1 MVSERLLNTLK
12 SVGIENL
19 TELQKVAYRKIVSG
33 KDVLIVAPT
42 GSGKTEAALIPVFDQ
57 ILEMDTKEGIV
68 AIYITPLR
76 ALNRDMLRRVK
87 RLAEMLKITVDVR
100 HGDTPDSTRAKQS
113 RSPPQVL
120 ITTPETFQI
129 LFLGKKLR
137 RALKNVRF
145 VVIDEIHEIIDSERG
160 AQLSI
165 ALSRLR
171 EIARF
176 QTIGLSATVSRPDVV
191 SNFLGA
197 DADVVEW
204 KAEKKY
210 ELKVVK
216 PEVCDNAEELGVD
229 EEIAAEIKFIADVIK
244 KYGSALVFV
253 NTRQTAEAL
262 GVKLKKLVKA
272 EVHHG
277 SLSREARV
285 EAEEKFTNGELDALI
300 CTSSMELGIDIGHV
314 NVVVQYNSPRQAV
327 RLVQRVGRSGHEIGG
342 VSRGYI
348 VASSFDD
355 ILESIAIVRRAKE
368 GLLEDAE
375 IHFGSLDVLANQICA
390 LALEHGRIN
399 ANKAYRI
406 VRRAYP
412 YANLSFEEFEKI
424 CKYLS
429 SIGKIFYNEG
439 EIGAR
444 RNTRRYFYNNIS
456 MIPDEKRY
464 MVVDVTT
471 GKVIGSLD
479 ESFLST
485 FSGEI
490 FAMKGELWRVLSVE
504 DTVKVEPVAVEGEI
518 PSWVGEEIPV
528 PFEVAQDVGVLRN
541 WIAGKVRAEGIKGV
555 IEMLKEYAN
564 ENALH
569 YVVDVIQKHLEKGFA
584 IPSDRQ
590 IVVEGTKG
598 VAVINACFGHK
609 VNETIGRIL
618 ALLLSARKGS
628 SISVEIDPYRIK
640 LSPARP
646 EDVTEILQTVEPESV
661 KFLAERAALDT
672 KLMQWKV
679 VNSARK
685 FGLIDKEDELS
696 RINLK
701 NLALKLKDTPVYREA
716 LREIFLEKMD
726 VKRAAWVFE
735 SLQKG
740 EMDLCVYSE
749 MTPIGTASRQKTV
762 DILAVK
768 SPEAVLRAFRK
779 RLDKEICR
787 VYCLNCKTSYT
798 ERVESFERFTCI
810 KCGSKMIAVLNSRRD
825 IRDFRKDELFKLA
838 NLVMG
843 YGKRAVYALSTYG
856 IGADTAA
863 RILTGFYPTDDDF
876 FKALME
882 AERRYVR
889 TRRFWD
895 T

>member
-1 MVSERLLNTLK
+1 MVSEKLLDTLK
-12 SVGIENL
+12 TVGIEEL
-19 TELQKVAYRKIVSG
+19 TELQRIAYRKIVSG

-57 ILEMDTKEGIV
+57 ILKIDAKGIV
-68 AIYITPLR
+68 AVYITPLR
-76 ALNRDMLRRVK
+76 ALNRDMLRRIK
-87 RLAEMLKITVDVR
+87 RLAEMLKISVDVR
-100 HGDTPDSTRAKQS
+100 HGDTPDSVRVKQS
-113 RSPPQVL
+113 KNPPQVL

-137 RALKNVRF
+137 KAMKNVRF

-160 AQLSI
+160 VQLSI

-191 SNFLGA
+191 SKFLGA
-197 DADVVEW
+197 KAEVVEW
-204 KAEKKY
+204 KTEKEY

-216 PEVCDNAEELGVD
+216 PEACDNAEELGVD
-229 EEIAAEIKFIADVIK
+229 EEIAAEIEFIADVIK
-244 KYGSALVFV
+244 KHGSALVFV

-262 GVKLKKLVKA
+262 GVKLKKLIKA

-285 EAEEKFTNGELDALI
+285 EAEKKFANGELDALI

-327 RLVQRVGRSGHEIGG
+327 RLVQRVGRSGHGIGG

-348 VASSFDD
+348 VAGSFDD

-390 LALEHGRIN
+390 LALEYGRIDIN
-399 ANKAYRI
+399 NAYRI
-406 VRRAYP
+406 VKRAYP

-424 CKYLS
+424 CEYLD
-429 SIGKIFYNEG
+429 SIGKIFYDDG

-464 MVVDVTT
+464 KVVDVTT
-471 GKVIGSLD
+471 GKAIGSLD

-504 DTVKVEPVAVEGEI
+504 DAVKVEPVAVEGEI
-518 PSWVGEEIPV
+518 PSWAGEEIPV
-528 PFEVAQDVGVLRN
+528 PFEVAQDVGVLRS
-541 WIAGKVRAEGIKGV
+541 WIAGKIRAGGVRGV
-555 IEMLKEYAN
+555 IELLKEFAN
-564 ENALH
+564 ENALR
-569 YVVDVIQKHLEKGFA
+569 YVVDIIQKHLKKGFT

-590 IVVEGTKG
+590 IVVEGAEG
-598 VAVINACFGHK
+598 IAVINACFGHK

-618 ALLLSARKGS
+618 ALLLSARRGG

-646 EDVTEILQTVEPESV
+646 EDVTEILRTVEPESV
-661 KFLAERAALDT
+661 EFLAERAVFDT

-701 NLALKLKDTPVYREA
+701 NLVLKLKDTPVYREA
-716 LREIFLEKMD
+716 VREIFLEKMD
-726 VKRAAWVFE
+726 IERAAWVFE

-740 EMDLCVYSE
+740 EIDVCVYNE
-749 MTPIGTASRQKTV
+749 MTPIGAASRQKAA

-768 SPEAVLRAFRK
+768 SPEAILRAFRK
-779 RLDKEICR
+779 RLDKEICKI
-787 VYCLNCKTSYT
+787 YCLNCKASYT
-798 ERVESFERFTCI
+798 ERVENFDRFTCV
-810 KCGSKMIAVLNSRRD
+810 KCGSRMIAVFNSRRD
-825 IRDFRKDELFKLA
+825 VKDFRKEELFKLA

-843 YGKRAVYALSTYG
+843 YEKRAVYALSTYG

-895 T
+895 G